1 MFGRSKR
8 ERQLEQ
14 LVMQLQEKNQE
25 LQNSLQEKE
34 AQLLKYQNPQSSSE
48 QELTKFYNEM
58 FKMMTLSCFKNLKI
72 LQENFANSVQMLEGT
87 KDVSMQNF
95 KQTKELERSISG
107 TVTNAK
113 GKLDKFQALINQV
126 YKDLDSITDIINLIT
141 GVSDQTNLLALN
153 AAIEAARAGEHGRG
167 FAVVADEVRKLA
179 EKAQGATKE
188 IEANIQI
195 LRQNFTDV
203 QTSTTEIAK
212 EMNNI
217 GEEVEKFAEVGENS
231 MHIGEDSENVLDATF
246 IGLVKLDHLL
256 FKINTYKAIIE
267 DDKELKLASHH
278 DCRLGKWY
286 EGGVGKALFSHL
298 PHYSNLE
305 APHASVHNSFKEA
318 VKLFKERGIV
328 GNTEQMMGSFRAGE
342 SASDDVVAILDKLLD
357 EKLTLDHKRSEK
369 KEQEAKQ
376 NEQ

>member
-8 ERQLEQ
+8 ELQLEQ
-14 LVMQLQEKNQE
+14 LVVQLQEKNQE
-25 LQNSLQEKE
+25 LQSSLEQKE
-34 AQLLKYQNPQSSSE
+34 AELRKLQSQPSQND

-72 LQENFANSVQMLEGT
+72 LQENFANSVHMLEGT
-87 KDVSMQNF
+87 KDISVQNF
-95 KQTKELERSISG
+95 KQTQDLERSISH
-107 TVTNAK
+107 TVVNAK
-113 GKLDKFQALINQV
+113 GKLEKFQVLINQV

-179 EKAQGATKE
+179 EKAQNATKE
-188 IEANIQI
+188 IESNIQI

-203 QTSTTEIAK
+203 QVSTGEIAK

-217 GEEVEKFAEVGENS
+217 GEEVEKFVEVGVNS

-256 FKINTYKAIIE
+256 FKINTYRAIIE
-267 DDKELKLASHH
+267 DDKELQLASHH

-286 EGGVGKALFSHL
+286 ESGVGKTLFSHL
-298 PHYSNLE
+298 PHYANLE

-318 VKLFKERGIV
+318 IRLFKERGLN
-328 GNTEQMMGSFRAGE
+328 GNTDQVMGNFRAGE
-342 SASDDVVAILDKLLD
+342 SASDDVVAVLDRLLD
-357 EKLTLDHKRSEK
+357 EKLSESKREEEK
-369 KEQEAKQ
+369 REQEIRQ
-376 NEQ
+376 NS

>member
-8 ERQLEQ
+8 EKQLEQ
-14 LVMQLQEKNQE
+14 IIAQLQSKNQE
-25 LQNSLQEKE
+25 LQSSLEQKE
-34 AQLLKYQNPQSSSE
+34 AEFLKLQKSQSTND
-48 QELTKFYNEM
+48 QELTRFYNEM

-72 LQENFANSVQMLEGT
+72 LQENFAHSVSMLEGT
-87 KDVSMQNF
+87 KDTSMQNF
-95 KQTKELERSISG
+95 KQTQELEKSISH
-107 TVTNAK
+107 TVVNAK
-113 GKLDKFQALINQV
+113 EKLEKFQVLINQV

-179 EKAQGATKE
+179 EKAQNATKE

-203 QTSTTEIAK
+203 QTSTGEIAK

-217 GEEVEKFAEVGENS
+217 GDEVGKFVEVGVNS

-286 EGGVGKALFSHL
+286 ESGVGKTHFSHL

-305 APHASVHNSFKEA
+305 NSHASVHDCFKEA
-318 VKLFKERGIV
+318 IRLFKERGLS
-328 GNTEQMMGSFRAGE
+328 GNTEQVMSSFRAGE

-357 EKLTLDHKRSEK
+357 EKLAVDHKREEK
-369 KEQEAKQ
+369 IEQEIR
-376 NEQ
+376 

>member
-8 ERQLEQ
+8 EQQLEQ
-14 LVMQLQEKNQE
+14 LVAELQEKNQE
-25 LQNSLQEKE
+25 LQNSLQQKE
-34 AQLLKYQNPQSSSE
+34 AEITSLKASQPQGD
-48 QELTKFYNEM
+48 QDIAKFYNEV
-58 FKMMTLSCFKNLKI
+58 FKMMTLSCSKNLKI
-72 LQENFANSVQMLEGT
+72 LQENFTDSVKMLEGT
-87 KDVSMQNF
+87 KDTSIQNF
-95 KQTKELERSISG
+95 KQTKELEHSISS
-107 TVTNAK
+107 TVVNAK
-113 GKLDKFQALINQV
+113 GKLDKFQVLINQV

-195 LRQNFTDV
+195 LKQNFTDV
-203 QTSTTEIAK
+203 QVSTSEIAK

-217 GEEVEKFAEVGENS
+217 GGEVEKFAEVGENS
-231 MHIGEDSENVLDATF
+231 MHIGEDSGNVLDATF

-267 DDKELKLASHH
+267 GDKELKLASHH

-286 EGGVGKALFSHL
+286 ESGVGKAQFSHL
-298 PHYSNLE
+298 PHYASLE
-305 APHASVHNSFKEA
+305 GSHASVHDSFKEA
-318 VKLFKERGIV
+318 VRLFKERGLE
-328 GNTEQMMGSFRAGE
+328 GGAEKMMESFKAGE
-342 SASDDVVAILDKLLD
+342 SASDEVVAVLDKLLE
-357 EKLTLDHKRSEK
+357 EKLELDHKR
-369 KEQEAKQ
+369 EQKQ
-376 NEQ
+376 ENTQNS

>member
-8 ERQLEQ
+8 EQQLEQ
-14 LVMQLQEKNQE
+14 LVKELQEKNQE
-25 LQNSLQEKE
+25 LQGSLLQKE
-34 AQLLKYQNPQSSSE
+34 NELSRLQASQSHND

-58 FKMMTLSCFKNLKI
+58 FKMMTLSCSKNLKI
-72 LQENFANSVQMLEGT
+72 LQENFADSVKMLEGT
-87 KDVSMQNF
+87 KDTSMQNF
-95 KQTKELERSISG
+95 KQTKELEQSISS
-107 TVTNAK
+107 TVVNAK
-113 GKLDKFQALINQV
+113 EKLEKFQVLINQV

-179 EKAQGATKE
+179 EKAQNATKE

-195 LRQNFTDV
+195 LKQNFSDV
-203 QTSTTEIAK
+203 QISTGEIAK
-212 EMNNI
+212 EMGNI
-217 GEEVEKFAEVGENS
+217 GDEVEKFGEVGENS

-286 EGGVGKALFSHL
+286 ESGIGKVQFGHL
-298 PHYSNLE
+298 PHYASLE
-305 APHASVHNSFKEA
+305 NSHASVHNSFKEA
-318 VKLFKERGIV
+318 VRLFKERGLE
-328 GNTEQMMGSFRAGE
+328 GGAEKMMESFKLGE
-342 SASDDVVAILDKLLD
+342 SASDEVVAILDKLLD
-357 EKLTLDHKRSEK
+357 EKMELDHKREQK
-369 KEQEAKQ
+369 REQENKE
-376 NEQ
+376 NS